1 MIRVMWPQTKECQ
14 CPPEAGRGKAVE
26 PPEGASPTDSL
37 ILLNEVDFNSV
48 VLSHQVYS
56 TLLQSPQQTNTPNQK
71 RDHAYFLAPSPGPPH
86 PQTT

>member
-48 VLSHQVYS
+48 GLSHQVYS
-56 TLLQSPQQTNTPNQK
+56 NVLQNPAGN
-71 RDHAYFLAPSPGPPH
+71 
-86 PQTT
+86 